1 MRFETDEQRT
11 VQVRLLHQAK
21 EKARD
26 AKSRA
31 FLVGHEG
38 FEPHWS
44 GYEPP
49 ALTVKLMAL
58 MTLFQRSVKWLS
70 YPENTQVRFL
80 SH

>member
-1 MRFETDEQRT
+1 MMIPCLCSFRSSFCDLRHKKIPRPNGLGVWWAMRD
-11 VQVRLLHQAK
+11 
-21 EKARD
+21 
-26 AKSRA
+26 SN
-31 FLVGHEG
+31 
-38 FEPHWS
+38 PHWS